1 MFGEIID
8 FQSCCEES
16 KKIDYLYGIFEI
28 DFIKN
33 SVFLNGTVYIDPK
46 THDKQD
52 GKENVFWH
60 IITRKER
67 GQREFDFLRACR
79 IKWIKPMIV
88 NCSDAKIKT
97 FYYYEDNK
105 KIRFYLW
112 AYEYDFVVI
121 LQKLGNT
128 SSYLV
133 TSFYIDNQRKRDIF
147 QKKFENYQNG
157 ADIRLKGCEWF

>member
-8 FQSCCEES
+8 FESCCEES
-16 KKIDYLYGIFEI
+16 KKINYLYGIFEI

-46 THDKQD
+46 THDKLD

-67 GQREFDFLRACR
+67 GQREFDSLRACR

-88 NCSDAKIKT
+88 NYSDAKIKT

-105 KIRFYLW
+105 KL
-112 AYEYDFVVI
+112 DFIFGRMSTI
-121 LQKLGNT
+121 L
-128 SSYLV
+128 
-133 TSFYIDNQRKRDIF
+133 
-147 QKKFENYQNG
+147 
-157 ADIRLKGCEWF
+157 